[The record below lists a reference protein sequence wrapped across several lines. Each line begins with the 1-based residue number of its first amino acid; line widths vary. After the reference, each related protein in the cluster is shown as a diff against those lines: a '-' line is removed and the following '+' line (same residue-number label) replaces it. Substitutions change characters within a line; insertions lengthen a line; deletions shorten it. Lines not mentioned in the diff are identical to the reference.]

1 MVAWSEVPIIKNN
14 EELELFKGWKTWN
27 PGILVPVD
35 GTDAEVQMA
44 LFGKSAVRP
53 AVAKAVASS
62 VVTDTKSGV
71 ADNEGFRRTGKA
83 RRAGNNPFVSRK
95 TERSRLKSKVGELR
109 PTDPTLVDRMYRQ
122 LGFSGAL
129 VRLLDSI
136 KEPTPCA
143 KDPELFYEEKDK
155 IATEMAIELCKKCPV
170 VDLCLAAG
178 LEEPMQFG
186 VWGGMSAED
195 RKILKSRAMRRRRIE
210 VTSKRNTVR

>member
-35 GTDAEVQMA
+35 GTDAEVQIA

-53 AVAKAVASS
+53 AVKKAVAPT
-62 VVTDTKSGV
+62 VNTVAKSAV
-71 ADNEGFRRTGKA
+71 AGNEGFRRTKVRGV
-83 RRAGNNPFVSRK
+83 GNNPFVSRK
-95 TERSRLKSKVGELR
+95 TERSKPKSRVGELR
-109 PTDPTLVDRMYRQ
+109 PTDPALVDRMYRQ

-136 KEPTPCA
+136 KEPTPCI

-195 RKILKSRAMRRRRIE
+195 RKTLKSRAMRRRGIE
-210 VTSKRNTVR
+210 ATFKRNTVR

>member
-14 EELELFKGWKTWN
+14 WELELFKGWKTWN

-62 VVTDTKSGV
+62 VVTDTKSKV
-71 ADNEGFRRTGKA
+71 AVNEGFRRTKA
-83 RRAGNNPFVSRK
+83 RGAGNNPFVSRK

-109 PTDPTLVDRMYRQ
+109 PTDPTLVDQVYRK

-129 VRLLDSI
+129 VRLLDAI

-195 RKILKSRAMRRRRIE
+195 RKILKSRAMRRRRVE
-210 VTSKRNTVR
+210 DTFKRNTVR

>member
-53 AVAKAVASS
+53 AVKKAVASS
-62 VVTDTKSGV
+62 VVTDTKSKV
-71 ADNEGFRRTGKA
+71 AGNEGFRRTKA
-83 RRAGNNPFVSRK
+83 RGVGNNPFVSRK
-95 TERSRLKSKVGELR
+95 TERSKTKSRVGERR
-109 PTDPTLVDRMYRQ
+109 PTDPALVDKMYSQ

-129 VRLLDSI
+129 VRLLDAI

-143 KDPELFYEEKDK
+143 KDPELFYEEKDR

-195 RKILKSRAMRRRRIE
+195 RKTLKSRVMRIRRIRAS
-210 VTSKRNTVR
+210 SKRNTVQ

>member
-53 AVAKAVASS
+53 AVKKAVAPT
-62 VVTDTKSGV
+62 VNTV

-195 RKILKSRAMRRRRIE
+195 RKTLKSRAMRRRGIE
-210 VTSKRNTVR
+210 ATFKRNTVR

>member
-35 GTDAEVQMA
+35 GTDAEVQIA

-53 AVAKAVASS
+53 AVKKAVVHPVNTVA
-62 VVTDTKSGV
+62 KSAV
-71 ADNEGFRRTGKA
+71 AGNEGFRRIKA

-95 TERSRLKSKVGELR
+95 TERSKPKSRVGELR

-136 KEPTPCA
+136 KEPTPCI

-195 RKILKSRAMRRRRIE
+195 RKTLKSRAMRRRGIE
-210 VTSKRNTVR
+210 ATFKRNTVR

>member
-14 EELELFKGWKTWN
+14 GELEIFKGWKTWN

-53 AVAKAVASS
+53 AVKKAVAPTVNT
-62 VVTDTKSGV
+62 VVV
-71 ADNEGFRRTGKA
+71 NEGFRRTKA
-83 RRAGNNPFVSRK
+83 RGAGNNPFVSRK
-95 TERSRLKSKVGELR
+95 TERSKPKSKVGDLR
-109 PTDPTLVDRMYRQ
+109 PTDPTLVDRVYRQ

-129 VRLLDSI
+129 VRLLDAI

-143 KDPELFYEEKDK
+143 KDPEPFYEEKDRV
-155 IATEMAIELCKKCPV
+155 ATEMAIEMCKKCPV

-186 VWGGMSAED
+186 VWGGMRAED
-195 RKILKSRAMRRRRIE
+195 RKILKSRAMRRRGIE
-210 VTSKRNTVR
+210 ATFKRNTVR

>member
-1 MVAWSEVPIIKNN
+1 MVAWSEVPTIKNN

-53 AVAKAVASS
+53 AVKKAVAPT
-62 VVTDTKSGV
+62 VNTV
-71 ADNEGFRRTGKA
+71 AGNEGFRRTKA
-83 RRAGNNPFVSRK
+83 RGVGNNPFMSRK
-95 TERSRLKSKVGELR
+95 TERSKPKSRVGELR
-109 PTDPTLVDRMYRQ
+109 PTDPALVDQMYSQ
-122 LGFSGAL
+122 LGFSNAL

-195 RKILKSRAMRRRRIE
+195 RKILKRRAMRRRGIE
-210 VTSKRNTVR
+210 ATSKRNTVR

>member
-14 EELELFKGWKTWN
+14 GELELFKGWKTWN

-62 VVTDTKSGV
+62 VVTDTKSKV
-71 ADNEGFRRTGKA
+71 AVNEGFRRTKA
-83 RRAGNNPFVSRK
+83 RGAGNNPFVSRK
-95 TERSRLKSKVGELR
+95 TGRSKPKSKVGDLR
-109 PTDPTLVDRMYRQ
+109 PTDPTLVDKMYSQ

-129 VRLLDSI
+129 VRLLDAI

-143 KDPELFYEEKDK
+143 KDPELFYEEKDRV
-155 IATEMAIELCKKCPV
+155 ATEMAIELCKKCPV
-170 VDLCLAAG
+170 VDLCLG
-178 LEEPMQFG
+178 RYE
-186 VWGGMSAED
+186 
-195 RKILKSRAMRRRRIE
+195 R
-210 VTSKRNTVR
+210 

>member
-14 EELELFKGWKTWN
+14 WELELFKGWKTWN

-62 VVTDTKSGV
+62 VVTDTKSKV
-71 ADNEGFRRTGKA
+71 AVNEGFRRTKA
-83 RRAGNNPFVSRK
+83 RGAGNNPFVSRK

-109 PTDPTLVDRMYRQ
+109 PTDPTLVDQVYRK

-129 VRLLDSI
+129 VRLLDAI

-195 RKILKSRAMRRRRIE
+195 RKTLKNRAMRRRRVE
-210 VTSKRNTVR
+210 DTFKRNTVR

>member
-35 GTDAEVQMA
+35 GTDDEVQMA

-53 AVAKAVASS
+53 AVAKAVAPTA
-62 VVTDTKSGV
+62 TDAKPVGV
-71 ADNEGFRRTGKA
+71 ANKGFRRTKA
-83 RRAGNNPFVSRK
+83 RGEGNNPFVSRK
-95 TERSRLKSKVGELR
+95 TEKRKTKSRVGELR
-109 PTDPTLVDRMYRQ
+109 PTDPALVDRMYSQ

-129 VRLLDSI
+129 VRLLDNI
-136 KEPTPCA
+136 KETTPCA
-143 KDPELFYEEKDK
+143 KDPELFYAEKDRV
-155 IATEMAIELCKKCPV
+155 ATEMAIELCKKCPV

-186 VWGGMSAED
+186 VWGGMRAED
-195 RKILKSRAMRRRRIE
+195 RKLLKSRSMRRRRIE
-210 VTSKRNTVR
+210 STSKRNTV

>member
-35 GTDAEVQMA
+35 GTDAEVQIA

-53 AVAKAVASS
+53 AVKKAVAPT
-62 VVTDTKSGV
+62 VNTVAKSAV
-71 ADNEGFRRTGKA
+71 AGNEGFRRTKA

-95 TERSRLKSKVGELR
+95 TERSKPKSRVGELR

-136 KEPTPCA
+136 KEPTPCI

-195 RKILKSRAMRRRRIE
+195 RKTLKSRAMRRRGIE
-210 VTSKRNTVR
+210 ATFKRNTVR

>member
-14 EELELFKGWKTWN
+14 GELELFKGWKMWN

-53 AVAKAVASS
+53 AVKKAVASS
-62 VVTDTKSGV
+62 VVTGTKSKV
-71 ADNEGFRRTGKA
+71 AANEGFRRTKVRG
-83 RRAGNNPFVSRK
+83 AGNNSFVSRK
-95 TERSRLKSKVGELR
+95 TGRSKPKSKVGYLR
-109 PTDPTLVDRMYRQ
+109 PTDPTLVDQVYRK

-129 VRLLDSI
+129 VRLLDAI

-155 IATEMAIELCKKCPV
+155 IATEMVIELCKKCPV

-178 LEEPMQFG
+178 LEEPVQFG

-195 RKILKSRAMRRRRIE
+195 RKTLKNHAMRRRRVE
-210 VTSKRNTVR
+210 AAFKRNTV

>member
-53 AVAKAVASS
+53 AVKKAVAPT
-62 VVTDTKSGV
+62 VNTVAKSAV
-71 ADNEGFRRTGKA
+71 AGNEGFRRTKA
-83 RRAGNNPFVSRK
+83 RGVGNNPFVSRK
-95 TERSRLKSKVGELR
+95 TERSKPKSRVGELR

-195 RKILKSRAMRRRRIE
+195 RKTLKSRAMRRRGIE
-210 VTSKRNTVR
+210 ATFKRNTVR

>member
-35 GTDAEVQMA
+35 GTDDKVQIA

-53 AVAKAVASS
+53 AVAKAVVPTVNTVA
-62 VVTDTKSGV
+62 KSAV
-71 ADNEGFRRTGKA
+71 AGNEGFRRTGKA
-83 RRAGNNPFVSRK
+83 RGVGNNPFVSRK
-95 TERSRLKSKVGELR
+95 TERSKPKSKVGEHR

-136 KEPTPCA
+136 KEPTPCI

-195 RKILKSRAMRRRRIE
+195 RKTLKSRAMRRRGIE
-210 VTSKRNTVR
+210 ATFKRNTVR

>member
-14 EELELFKGWKTWN
+14 GELELFKGWKTWN

-62 VVTDTKSGV
+62 VVTDTKSKV
-71 ADNEGFRRTGKA
+71 AVNEGFRRTKA
-83 RRAGNNPFVSRK
+83 RGAGNNPFVSRK
-95 TERSRLKSKVGELR
+95 TERSKLKSKVGELR

-129 VRLLDSI
+129 VRLLDAI

-143 KDPELFYEEKDK
+143 KDPELFYEEKDRV
-155 IATEMAIELCKKCPV
+155 ATEMAIELCKKCPV

-195 RKILKSRAMRRRRIE
+195 RKTLKSRAMRRRRVE
-210 VTSKRNTVR
+210 DTFKRNTVR

>member
-14 EELELFKGWKTWN
+14 GELELFKGWKTWN

-62 VVTDTKSGV
+62 VVTDTKSKV
-71 ADNEGFRRTGKA
+71 AVNEGFRRTKA
-83 RRAGNNPFVSRK
+83 RGAGNNPFVSRK
-95 TERSRLKSKVGELR
+95 TERSKPKSKVGDLR
-109 PTDPTLVDRMYRQ
+109 PTDPALVDKMYSQ

-129 VRLLDSI
+129 VRLLDAI

-143 KDPELFYEEKDK
+143 KDPELFYEEKDRV
-155 IATEMAIELCKKCPV
+155 ATEMAIELCKKCPV

-195 RKILKSRAMRRRRIE
+195 RKTLKSRAMRRRRIAA
-210 VTSKRNTVR
+210 TFKRNTVQ

>member
-44 LFGKSAVRP
+44 LFGNSAVRP
-53 AVAKAVASS
+53 AVKKAVAPT
-62 VVTDTKSGV
+62 VNTV
-71 ADNEGFRRTGKA
+71 AGHEGFRRTKA

-210 VTSKRNTVR
+210 ATSKRNTVR

>member
-62 VVTDTKSGV
+62 VVTGTKSKV
-71 ADNEGFRRTGKA
+71 AANEGFRRTKVRG
-83 RRAGNNPFVSRK
+83 AGNNPFVSRK
-95 TERSRLKSKVGELR
+95 TGRSKPKSKVGDLR
-109 PTDPTLVDRMYRQ
+109 PTDPTLVDQVYRK

-129 VRLLDSI
+129 VRLLDAI

-143 KDPELFYEEKDK
+143 KDPELFYEEKDRV
-155 IATEMAIELCKKCPV
+155 ATEMAIELCKKCPV

-195 RKILKSRAMRRRRIE
+195 RKTLKNRAMRRRRVE
-210 VTSKRNTVR
+210 DTFKRNTVR